1 MHDNDDYFW
10 QLFNKSLPQHYWIN
24 PYSETTIK
32 VREMG
37 RLGVVDFSTEIEQL
51 EKQIDK
57 ALEDGSKE
65 EFMRLSK
72 RYKYLKA
79 EGC

>member
-1 MHDNDDYFW
+1 MHYNDDYFW
-10 QLFNKSLPQHYWIN
+10 KLFNKSLQHYW
-24 PYSETTIK
+24 
-32 VREMG
+32 M
-37 RLGVVDFSTEIEQL
+37 LGVVDFSTEIEQL
-51 EKQIDK
+51 EKQINK

>member
-1 MHDNDDYFW
+1 M
-10 QLFNKSLPQHYWIN
+10 
-24 PYSETTIK
+24 
-32 VREMG
+32 
-37 RLGVVDFSTEIEQL
+37 LGVVDFSTEIEQL
-51 EKQIDK
+51 EKQINK